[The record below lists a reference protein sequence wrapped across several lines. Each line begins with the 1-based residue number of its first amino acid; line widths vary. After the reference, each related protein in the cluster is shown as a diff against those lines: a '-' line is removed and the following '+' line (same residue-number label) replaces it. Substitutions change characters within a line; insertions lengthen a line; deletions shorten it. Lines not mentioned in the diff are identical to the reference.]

1 MSDGARAAWF
11 ARGRVCLLVATVAQ
25 ARANAQPAAWEAL
38 QPPTSQYFDAAPGC
52 TIPRVDAAEL
62 SAEEFRDQYLEK
74 RAVLV
79 YNSEQAATNRARS
92 LWNEAEFTAKF
103 GRVPVRLRGAE
114 QPSRGA
120 IDSQGNQPAVETTIR
135 DFLSQLGP
143 HSIRRSDSSPL
154 VAGNAR
160 GLFETLAPLSVT
172 ELQEIAD
179 EHQML
184 PWLVDEPETAPD
196 LQLRPTV
203 LTIGGHESSEAFR
216 ARGDTWLELVYGH
229 KLWFV
234 QPVDEGTP
242 AGGFSHDEPLTAW
255 FDRVYA
261 NATLRAELEP
271 GMQHCVQAPGEVMYV
286 PEDWLHGSINQGVA
300 VGIGGVRAYSVRGS
314 GLIAFK
320 IQHALSE
327 PKRAMIPVSD
337 TYLRLR
343 ALAMHAVLPCTRS
356 QLDCSWLIISQ
367 RGRCES

>member
-1 MSDGARAAWF
+1 MVDGARAAWF
-11 ARGRVCLLVATVAQ
+11 ARGRVYLLIAIAAQ
-25 ARANAQPAAWEAL
+25 AHAHEQPAAWETL
-38 QPPTSQYFDAAPGC
+38 QPPTSQYFDAVPDC

-62 SAEEFRDQYLEK
+62 STEEFREQYLEK

-79 YNSEQAATNRARS
+79 YNSQQAATNRARG
-92 LWNEAEFTAKF
+92 LWNEADFTAKF
-103 GRVPVRLRGAE
+103 GKVPVRLRGSE

-135 DFLSQLGP
+135 DFLAQLGP

-154 VAGNAR
+154 VGGNTR
-160 GLFETLAPLSVT
+160 GLFETLAPLSVS

-216 ARGDTWLELVYGH
+216 VQGDTWLELVYGR

-242 AGGFSHDEPLTAW
+242 TGGFSHDEPLTAW
-255 FDRVYA
+255 FDRV
-261 NATLRAELEP
+261 
-271 GMQHCVQAPGEVMYV
+271 
-286 PEDWLHGSINQGVA
+286 
-300 VGIGGVRAYSVRGS
+300 
-314 GLIAFK
+314 
-320 IQHALSE
+320 
-327 PKRAMIPVSD
+327 
-337 TYLRLR
+337 
-343 ALAMHAVLPCTRS
+343 
-356 QLDCSWLIISQ
+356 
-367 RGRCES
+367 